1 MRGRRKIRNRDAI
14 ATARQD
20 CAAEPYFPVCNS
32 GMAHAFSLI
41 IDSVKV
47 TGESLAGRRPA
58 GFDPAK
64 VSGESVENRVMSF
77 AS

>member
-32 GMAHAFSLI
+32 GMSHAFSLI

-47 TGESLAGRRPA
+47 TGESLQAVALP
-58 GFDPAK
+58 DLIP
-64 VSGESVENRVMSF
+64 
-77 AS
+77 